1 MKSRTLH
8 QAIAAIGLLGVCVA
22 GALMIDKLSTP
33 YPEAAVIAEGVK
45 DYDELSARFYALAYE
60 RGGPYAFEVLG
71 RTELPAEANLHGL
84 AHRIAQ
90 AVYEEKGPGALGEC
104 PAHFQPACGHE
115 FARQSLQEFG
125 LEEGAGEYA
134 KACATVPG
142 GQNEHH
148 ECFHGLGHGLM
159 EFLGYSLADVLAV
172 CGNLEGG
179 AELGPEYRQCAGGAL
194 MEILRGGEAA
204 NKYNPPEWYV
214 ARAAYLSKDR
224 PLSFCLSGAVPPHL
238 KEQCFSLS
246 APWILEA
253 VDARFALDDTT
264 ALRAAFDVCNSLGD
278 TSREFRGAC
287 FAGLGNEFV
296 LLEGSN
302 EISRAGDYNE
312 EAMRRL
318 VGQCGAASTAEGQ
331 QRCLKT
337 AYHALSRV
345 EDASPA
351 FLNTFCTLSGEDLV
365 EGCPAL

>member
-8 QAIAAIGLLGVCVA
+8 QIIAAIGLLVVCGA
-22 GALMIDKLSTP
+22 GALAVEKFGVP
-33 YPEAAVIAEGVK
+33 YPEAAVIAAGIE
-45 DYDELSARFYALAYE
+45 DYNELSARFYTLAYE
-60 RGGPYAFEVLG
+60 QGGPYAFEVLE

-125 LEEGAGEYA
+125 LEEGTGEYA
-134 KACATVPG
+134 KACAAVPG

-159 EFLGYSLADVLAV
+159 EFLEYSLPDVLAV
-172 CGNLEGG
+172 CGSLDGG
-179 AELGPEYRQCAGGAL
+179 AESGPEYRQCAGGAL

-214 ARAAYLSKDR
+214 ARAAYLSKDQ
-224 PLSFCLSGAVPPHL
+224 PLSFCLGGAVPLHL
-238 KEQCFSLS
+238 KEHCISLS

-264 ALRAAFDVCNSLGD
+264 ALRAAFDVCGSLAA
-278 TSREFRGAC
+278 EFRSVC
-287 FAGLGNEFV
+287 FGGLGNEFA
-296 LLEGSN
+296 LLEGGN
-302 EISRAGDYNE
+302 EISRVSDYDR
-312 EAMRRL
+312 EAMARMVR
-318 VGQCGAASTAEGQ
+318 QCGAAASSEG
-331 QRCLKT
+331 RLLCLKA
-337 AYHALSRV
+337 AYNALARV
-345 EDASPA
+345 EDASSA
-351 FLNTFCTLSGEDLV
+351 FLNTFCALSNEELV
-365 EGCPAL
+365 EGCLAL